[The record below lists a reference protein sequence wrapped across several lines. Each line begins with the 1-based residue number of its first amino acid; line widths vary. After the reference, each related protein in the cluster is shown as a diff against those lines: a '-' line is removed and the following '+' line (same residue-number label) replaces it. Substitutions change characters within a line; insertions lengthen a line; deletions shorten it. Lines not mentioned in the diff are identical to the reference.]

1 MRSFRAKRAALR
13 CRWLEPAALEDDGD
27 QVVAGV
33 GEVRAGHALAVD
45 AADLVGEVGVVL
57 GAGPDQE
64 DKVHG
69 VDRVHL
75 AGGDPGIEYGSA
87 APEPVAVILVE
98 MFGKAL
104 AAADD
109 FHGEDLRG
117 LGMAPREF
125 HLDADVLGQGGG
137 RVVVDGEVVEGRI
150 PELEDVPHDFHVQ
163 PQLAVEIVVHV
174 GLGQPGAAGDG
185 VHAGALEAVAGE
197 LLGSRGEDGFLV
209 LLANAAGRFAL
220 GVVEGLRCVVLVHVP
235 YP

>member
-1 MRSFRAKRAALR
+1 
-13 CRWLEPAALEDDGD
+13 
-27 QVVAGV
+27 
-33 GEVRAGHALAVD
+33 
-45 AADLVGEVGVVL
+45 
-57 GAGPDQE
+57 
-64 DKVHG
+64 
-69 VDRVHL
+69 
-75 AGGDPGIEYGSA
+75 
-87 APEPVAVILVE
+87 
-98 MFGKAL
+98 
-104 AAADD
+104 
-109 FHGEDLRG
+109 
-117 LGMAPREF
+117 MAPREF

-137 RVVVDGEVVEGRI
+137 RVVVDGEVVEGGI

-197 LLGSRGEDGFLV
+197 LLGSRGEDGFLI